1 MAEMNGDNG
10 QLYDHDDRQRVISAC
25 FVFTCVSTVAW
36 RLAPLTG
43 VPLRWTC
50 RTSIDVTSNNDGN
63 SLSGSEGFVPRKK
76 RIKIK
81 IRQQASLDAS
91 HQRKNNKIEW
101 TSPLMA

>member
-1 MAEMNGDNG
+1 MNGDSG
-10 QLYDHDDRQRVISAC
+10 QLYDHDDRQHVISTC
-25 FVFTCVSTVAW
+25 SVFTCVSTVAW

-63 SLSGSEGFVPRKK
+63 SLSGSEGFVPRTK
-76 RIKIK
+76 IKNSKK
-81 IRQQASLDAS
+81 IRQQASLDAN
-91 HQRKNNKIEW
+91 HQRKKNKIEW